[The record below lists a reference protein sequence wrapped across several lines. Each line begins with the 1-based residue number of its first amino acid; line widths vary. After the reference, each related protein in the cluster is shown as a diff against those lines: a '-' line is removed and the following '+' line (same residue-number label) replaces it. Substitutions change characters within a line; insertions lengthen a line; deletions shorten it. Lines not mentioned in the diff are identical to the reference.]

1 MTLTLDEITYL
12 YELALN
18 DNPPNM
24 IFSNE
29 KNKSLKNKLE
39 IEIDHLNSLKSDP
52 KEKLIFMFIE
62 RELGI
67 NKKKLLDANRKQ
79 DLCDIRRAVC
89 VILHEDY
96 SYSKCGEI
104 MMRDHSTITHQCM
117 KHKELYGRDKKYTD
131 IFDFIGSYMKS
142 SGIRSENL
150 SHNTK
155 LHTS

>member
-18 DNPPNM
+18 DKATNRTFPK
-24 IFSNE
+24 E
-29 KNKSLKNKLE
+29 KKKELKRKFEVE
-39 IEIDHLNSLKSDP
+39 IEYLNSLKSDT
-52 KEKLIFMFIE
+52 KEKLLFMFIE

-67 NKKKLLDANRKQ
+67 NKKKLLAANRKQ

-104 MMRDHSTITHQCM
+104 MMRDHSTITHQCL
-117 KHKELYGRDKKYTD
+117 KHEELYGRDKKYTD

-142 SGIRSENL
+142 SGIRSTTL
-150 SHNTK
+150 SK
-155 LHTS
+155 

>member
-1 MTLTLDEITYL
+1 MILTLDEITYL

-18 DNPPNM
+18 DNTTNM
-24 IFSNE
+24 TFSNE
-29 KNKSLKNKLE
+29 KNKLLKNKLE
-39 IEIDHLNSLKSDP
+39 IEIDYLNSLKSDP

-67 NKKKLLDANRKQ
+67 NKKKLLAANRKQ

-104 MMRDHSTITHQCM
+104 MMRDHSTITHQCL
-117 KHKELYGRDKKYTD
+117 KHEELYGRDQKYTD

-142 SGIRSENL
+142 SGIRS
-150 SHNTK
+150 TK
-155 LHTS
+155 LSRYDNR

>member
-1 MTLTLDEITYL
+1 MILTLDEITYL
-12 YELALN
+12 HELALN
-18 DNPPNM
+18 DNTTNM
-24 IFSNE
+24 TFS
-29 KNKSLKNKLE
+29 KLE
-39 IEIDHLNSLKSDP
+39 IEIDYLNSLKTDT

-67 NKKKLLDANRKQ
+67 NKKKLLEANRKQ

-104 MMRDHSTITHQCM
+104 MMRDCSTITHQCL

-131 IFDFIGSYMKS
+131 IFDKIKNYK
-142 SGIRSENL
+142 NL
-150 SHNTK
+150 
-155 LHTS
+155 